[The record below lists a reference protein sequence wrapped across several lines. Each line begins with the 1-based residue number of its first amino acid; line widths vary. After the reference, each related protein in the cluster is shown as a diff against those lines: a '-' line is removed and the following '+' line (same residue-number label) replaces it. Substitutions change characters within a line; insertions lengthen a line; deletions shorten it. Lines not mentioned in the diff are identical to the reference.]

1 MTPAQLAAL
10 TGGEAALRG
19 GKTDKAQVPA
29 ADGTTEGLA
38 ALGKLR
44 AV

>member
-19 GKTDKAQVPA
+19 GKATADVPA
-29 ADGTTEGLA
+29 ADGTVEGLS
-38 ALGKLR
+38 ALSKLR